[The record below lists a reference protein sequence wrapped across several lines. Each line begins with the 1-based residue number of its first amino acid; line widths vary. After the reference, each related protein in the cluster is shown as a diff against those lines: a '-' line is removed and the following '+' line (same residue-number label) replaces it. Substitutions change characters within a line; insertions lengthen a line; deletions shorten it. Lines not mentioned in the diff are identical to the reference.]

1 MTNEITKTTHINLS
15 PTNMSDAIRFSEML
29 ANSTMVPKDFIG
41 KPGNIMVAIIMGYEV
56 GLQPMQAIQNI
67 AVINGRPS
75 IWGDAML
82 GLIQSHP
89 ECEDVIEEFDEKTW
103 VAVCTIK
110 RRGRTPTVRQFTQED
125 AKRAK
130 LWGKTGPWIEY
141 PQRMIRLRA
150 RSWACRD
157 SFPDALRGLRC
168 AEEERDT
175 VIVADEVSTADK
187 IKRLKELSEIKSLQE
202 NKELATAENTTSPTL
217 SDIDAVLARLKTV
230 GYELSDKESS
240 RLSAASSDDDLAKA
254 LAYFRKKL
262 SAMEPPEDELKNS

>member
-1 MTNEITKTTHINLS
+1 MTNEIIKTTQINLS
-15 PTNMSDAIRFSEML
+15 PTNMSDAIKFSEML
-29 ANSTMVPKDFIG
+29 ANSTMVPKDYIG
-41 KPGNIMVAIIMGYEV
+41 KPGNIMVAIVMGYEV

-82 GLIQSHP
+82 GLVQSHP

-130 LWGKTGPWIEY
+130 LWGKTGTWTEY
-141 PQRMIRLRA
+141 PQRMIRMRA

-157 SFPDALRGLRC
+157 AFPDALRGLRC
-168 AEEERDT
+168 LEEERDVTT
-175 VIVADEVSTADK
+175 VATDEIPTIDK
-187 IKRLKELSEIKSLQE
+187 IRNLKEASETRSLPIE
-202 NKELATAENTTSPTL
+202 ETPEPTTVDL
-217 SDIDAVLARLKTV
+217 EAVLARLKLV
-230 GYELSDKESS
+230 GYELSDKEIA
-240 RLSAASSDDDLAKA
+240 RMGTISSDADLTKA
-254 LAYFRKKL
+254 VKYFENKL
-262 SAMEPPEDELKNS
+262 VAMEPPEDEPKPGA